1 VWKICMVDRK
11 ISMVDRVWWICVVDR
26 WIRVEDMCGG

>member
-1 VWKICMVDRK
+1 MVDRK